1 MPNGPLPVVW
11 TVRARRELEA
21 IQAYIT
27 AVKPLAA
34 QRLAARL
41 VAAAESL
48 RELPDRYR
56 TASRDHE
63 LVVVRPYVTR
73 YRVTAEA
80 VVILRVRHGARRP
93 MA

>member
-1 MPNGPLPVVW
+1 MTMPNGPLPVVW

-48 RELPDRYR
+48 RELPDRFAPPVA
-56 TASRDHE
+56 TTSW
-63 LVVVRPYVTR
+63 LSF
-73 YRVTAEA
+73 
-80 VVILRVRHGARRP
+80 GP
-93 MA
+93 M